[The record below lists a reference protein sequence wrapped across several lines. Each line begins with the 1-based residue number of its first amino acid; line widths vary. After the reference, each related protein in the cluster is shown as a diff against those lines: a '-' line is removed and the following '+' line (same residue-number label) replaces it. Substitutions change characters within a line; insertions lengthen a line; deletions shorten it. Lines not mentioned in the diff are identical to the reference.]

1 MRNLFL
7 LFFICFSTSTS
18 AQTTAGMVA
27 YYTMDSTLLDV
38 TGNTANIGVVV
49 GATDYQCG
57 VLASSLLLDG
67 SNTEISF
74 RGPVNNEFDTED
86 LSISFYFKS
95 SSNAGT
101 QYLMSKRDSTC
112 QGENEF
118 LLRYVPSSNTI
129 NCILAENTSKNI
141 SLVHPLNND
150 ICWNHV
156 AIVRENTRVTLYIN
170 GEFAAQ
176 QGTLSRIDL
185 FNNGYLTLGNAIC
198 KSNTETGFGGLID
211 ELRIYNRSLDEE
223 EVKGLYFSP
232 DKIINRDTNIFLGS
246 AVNIELTNTCAED
259 FNWTPADDVSSPFDA
274 EPVISPKI
282 AGAEVYTIE
291 MTDLETG
298 CTAKDSVRIN
308 VVDPNDL
315 ECDVVYLPKAFTPN
329 GDNLNDTYGISNPF
343 AIQELISF
351 EIYDRWGGRVFA
363 TDTAFER
370 WDGSFNG
377 DPINPG
383 VMIYKVVY
391 ICDDTEKQT
400 TGSFTILK

>member
-1 MRNLFL
+1 
-7 LFFICFSTSTS
+7 
-18 AQTTAGMVA
+18 
-27 YYTMDSTLLDV
+27 
-38 TGNTANIGVVV
+38 
-49 GATDYQCG
+49 
-57 VLASSLLLDG
+57 
-67 SNTEISF
+67 
-74 RGPVNNEFDTED
+74 
-86 LSISFYFKS
+86 
-95 SSNAGT
+95 
-101 QYLMSKRDSTC
+101 
-112 QGENEF
+112 
-118 LLRYVPSSNTI
+118 
-129 NCILAENTSKNI
+129 
-141 SLVHPLNND
+141 LNDD

-185 FNNGYLTLGNAIC
+185 FNNGYFTIGNAIC

-211 ELRIYNRSLDEE
+211 ELRVYNRSLDAE
-223 EVKGLYFSP
+223 EVEGLYFSP

-259 FNWTPADDVSSPFDA
+259 FNWTPAGEVASPFDA
-274 EPVISPKI
+274 EPVITPKV

-298 CTAKDSVRIN
+298 CVARDSVRIN

-363 TDTAFER
+363 TDSAFER

-377 DPINPG
+377 DPVNPG
-383 VMIYKVVY
+383 VMIYKVIY
-391 ICDDTEKQT
+391 KCDDVERQT